1 MFGFGLTVAGI
12 GMGIVFVEL
21 VLLIFVI
28 YLISRGVAQ
37 VNRIKSPKSVKPVQ
51 EKAEPAP
58 VAISQGEQAVNDNE
72 EVLAVIAAAIT
83 CFDSNVR
90 ISTISRIKGTDS
102 PVWSHAGRHD
112 VMSARQ
118 I

>member
-12 GMGIVFVEL
+12 GMGIVFLEL
-21 VLLIFVI
+21 ILLIFVI
-28 YLISRGVAQ
+28 YLISSGAARING
-37 VNRIKSPKSVKPVQ
+37 IKSPKSVKPVQ
-51 EKAEPAP
+51 GKAEPAP
-58 VAISQGEQAVNDNE
+58 VAVSQSEQAANDNE
-72 EVLAVIAAAIT
+72 EVLAVIAAAIA

-90 ISTISRIKGTDS
+90 ISTISRIKGADS